1 MPSSS
6 APPRKTNPMFLKHP
20 GWTAFFFG
28 LLVGFMPITATA
40 QPQAGLKAELAD
52 AGLDVGLT
60 ATSFLQGVVSG
71 DGDRDWETGRLAER
85 SMQRFVSTR
94 QPSGSGRV

>member
-6 APPRKTNPMFLKHP
+6 APHRKTNPLLLKYP
-20 GWTAFFFG
+20 VWTAGLFG
-28 LLVGFMPITATA
+28 VLVGFMPIKATA

-60 ATSFLQGVVSG
+60 VTTCCNPFLS
-71 DGDRDWETGRLAER
+71 
-85 SMQRFVSTR
+85 
-94 QPSGSGRV
+94 